1 MGSNPSN
8 LRNMCGIAGG
18 VGKAA
23 PSQKS
28 IISGLD
34 LMKHRGPDD
43 IHVLLAQD
51 FFFGTCRLAITEI
64 AEGFQP
70 IYDARSGN
78 YLSFNGEIYNYR
90 ELRSGLLRLGVKDE
104 LRSEAQIILKLFEVF
119 GVNFVTKLEGMF
131 AIAIFESRHKRLHLY
146 RDRFGEKP
154 LWYYEIHPHTI
165 VFASEVRSLMH
176 FNSQISL
183 RPESLSEVLQFG
195 YTQPRLSTFKEI
207 KSLSPATHLQW
218 SESTSVERTYWEP
231 ELNETAELDYE
242 TAIATTQSLITDSVK
257 KRMHAERST
266 GVFLS
271 GGIDSTL
278 IASIMS
284 QELGS
289 ELKTFTIGFQDESYD
304 ESPFAQKIASY
315 LSSQH
320 SELIIRIDGN
330 LLENK
335 IANLLDQ
342 PLADSSIIPT
352 FLLAN
357 FACKD
362 VTVALG
368 GDGGDEAFGGYNKY
382 LFTPL
387 LDKLSPAIRFAKH
400 ALPIFERSF
409 FGKKQQ
415 VSRNSP
421 QLNAGLS
428 ASERYFMFNVNC
440 SLEEVKKILNPE
452 LPISDFGLNYKRFFN
467 QGNSGYLNRMV
478 RQDLRYSLPGAL
490 LYKSDIATMG
500 NSLELRSPFLDHNL
514 FEFSLKLPTSYK
526 IKGLKTK
533 RILKD
538 ITKRFVPEYLI
549 DRPKMGFLPPKA
561 NWLRHELRELSFDL
575 LTDQTAIDRGW
586 FEQNQI
592 KYLLRS
598 HADGSNEEKMLWPI
612 IMLELWA
619 RKWL

>member
-1 MGSNPSN
+1 
-8 LRNMCGIAGG
+8 MCGIAGG
-18 VGKAA
+18 IGRGA
-23 PSQKS
+23 PSRPA
-28 IISGLD
+28 IMHGLD
-34 LMKHRGPDD
+34 LMKHRGPNDV
-43 IHVLLAQD
+43 HVLFSQD
-51 FFFGTCRLAITEI
+51 LSIGTCRLAITEI
-64 AEGFQP
+64 AEGLQP
-70 IYDARSGN
+70 IYDSLSGN
-78 YLSFNGEIYNYR
+78 YLAFNGEIYNYR
-90 ELRSGLLRLGVKDE
+90 ELRSSLLDLGVKDE

-119 GVNFVTKLEGMF
+119 GVDFVAKLEGMF
-131 AIAIFESRHKRLHLY
+131 AIAIFESRSKKLHLY

-154 LWYYEIHPHTI
+154 LWYYESYPDTI
-165 VFASEVRSLMH
+165 VFASEVRSLLH

-183 RPESLSEVLQFG
+183 RTESLSEVLQFG
-195 YTQPRLSTFKEI
+195 YTQPGLSTFKEI

-218 SESTSVERTYWEP
+218 SESSRVERTYWEP
-231 ELNETAELDYE
+231 EFSETANIDYE
-242 TAIATTQSLITDSVK
+242 TAIFTTQKLLTNSVK
-257 KRMHAERST
+257 KRMHAERAS

-284 QELGS
+284 QEIGS
-289 ELKTFTIGFQDESYD
+289 DLKTFTIGFKDESYD
-304 ESPFAQKIASY
+304 ESPFARKIANH

-320 SELIIRIDGN
+320 NELIISVDGD
-330 LLENK
+330 LFENE

-352 FLLAN
+352 YLLAN
-357 FACKD
+357 FACNY

-387 LDKLSPAIRFAKH
+387 LDKLSPAIRFTKY

-415 VSRNSP
+415 ISRNSP
-421 QLNAGLS
+421 QFNSGLS
-428 ASERYFMFNVNC
+428 ASERYLMFNANC
-440 SLEEVKKILNPE
+440 SLEEVKKVLNPE
-452 LPISDFGLNYKRFFN
+452 LPISDFGINYEIFFN
-467 QGNSGYLNRMV
+467 QGNSDYLNRMV

-514 FEFSLKLPTSYK
+514 IEFSLKLPSSYK
-526 IKGLKTK
+526 IKRFETK

-538 ITKRFVPEYLI
+538 ITKQYVPEYLI

-561 NWLRHELRELSFDL
+561 NWLRHELRELTFDL
-575 LTDQTAIDRGW
+575 LTDRTAIDRGW
-586 FEQNQI
+586 FDQNQI
-592 KYLLRS
+592 KHLLGS
-598 HADGSNEEKMLWPI
+598 HADGNNEEKMLWPI
-612 IMLELWA
+612 LMLELWA